1 MHEETNRGHP
11 KDTGGKFSG
20 VHSSSIPTSQSR
32 EIKYTGYWVEYSERN
47 CKVTASVVGQS

>member
-1 MHEETNRGHP
+1 MREETNRGHP

-20 VHSSSIPTSQSR
+20 VHSSSIPTSQSG